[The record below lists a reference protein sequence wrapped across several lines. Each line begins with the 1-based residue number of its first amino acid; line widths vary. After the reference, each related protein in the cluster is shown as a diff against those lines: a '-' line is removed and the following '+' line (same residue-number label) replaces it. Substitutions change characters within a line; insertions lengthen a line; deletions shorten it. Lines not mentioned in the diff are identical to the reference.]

1 LTNSLI
7 LLLGRDYI
15 ELLGIILLCPFGQ
28 NHKLKFIFVMII
40 YPMIFSIIQIW
51 IFDNIL
57 KKSEIPYINY
67 QEKEDKLSST
77 SNLFIERSNKEDNNT
92 NNDKNKN
99 KIELNNEKSPLIL
112 KEIEFTN
119 DDEIGVNVK

>member
-1 LTNSLI
+1 
-7 LLLGRDYI
+7 
-15 ELLGIILLCPFGQ
+15 
-28 NHKLKFIFVMII
+28 
-40 YPMIFSIIQIW
+40 MIFSIIQIW